1 MRLTNDKRRAF
12 VNAVIADVPKVDYK
26 EQIRKLLLD
35 AAVEML
41 PEPIRK
47 IWDNPELRHYLGS
60 NYIYCFNVGVGV
72 AYPRN
77 IERESD
83 FSIGVLDA
91 VDNLDTLD
99 TNQNEKIEEL
109 KTKLT
114 SLVNG
119 CSTLKQLKL
128 AVPELEKYMPADNQL
143 SLSHTNRSLP
153 VVTNV
158 MADLAKAGWKET
170 KV

>member
-60 NYIYCFNVGVGV
+60 NYIYCFNVGV

-77 IERESD
+77 IQCESD
-83 FSIGVLDA
+83 FPIGTIHALDKLKVKA
-91 VDNLDTLD
+91 DEQV
-99 TNQNEKIEEL
+99 EKIEEL

-158 MADLAKAGWKET
+158 IADLVKAGWKET

>member
-47 IWDNPELRHYLGS
+47 IWDNPELRHYLGR
-60 NYIYCFNVGVGV
+60 NYMYVFDVSM

-77 IERESD
+77 IEIKSD
-83 FSIGVLDA
+83 FSIGTLDA
-91 VDNLDTLD
+91 ADKLDTLD
-99 TNQNEKIEEL
+99 TNQNEKIKEL

-158 MADLAKAGWKET
+158 IADLVKAGWKET